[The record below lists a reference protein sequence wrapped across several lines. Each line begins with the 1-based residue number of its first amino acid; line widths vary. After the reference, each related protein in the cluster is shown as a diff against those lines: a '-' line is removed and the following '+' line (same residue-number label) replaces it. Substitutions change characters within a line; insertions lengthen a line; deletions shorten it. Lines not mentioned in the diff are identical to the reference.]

1 MRCPIE
7 TQENAELLLAY
18 CARRLDL
25 ETAAVLE
32 HHMESCPACR
42 TFHENQKA
50 VWRALDLWEAMP
62 VSDDFDR
69 RLYNRIE
76 TEGSPLWRRLL
87 RPLQPLLARQSI
99 PLAAAACLLVMAGIL
114 LEHPGNLTTPVP
126 PTRAEVVQ
134 AEQVERTL
142 EDLELLREFQL
153 TPPPDNRSM

>member
-32 HHMESCPACR
+32 RHMESCPACNA
-42 TFHENQKA
+42 FHAAQKT
-50 VWRALDLWEAMP
+50 VWDALDAWEATP

-69 RLYNRIE
+69 RLYARIE
-76 TEGSPLWRRLL
+76 TEGISLWRRLL
-87 RPLQPLLARQSI
+87 RPLQPLLARQAI
-99 PLAAAACLLVMAGIL
+99 PLATAACLLVMAGIL
-114 LEHPGNLTTPVP
+114 LEHPGSVTLPNQSPHMET
-126 PTRAEVVQ
+126 VQ

-142 EDLELLREFQL
+142 DDLELLSEFQL
-153 TPPPDNRSM
+153 TPPPDNRTM